1 MSSLAVLDKTVCL
14 MLRVS
19 LWTGRR
25 RLRAEDLGDAA
36 QKLPPG
42 DLASLGS
49 LKLCDPKKLA
59 ALGAIKRAA
68 ERECEKV
75 CVGFLGGYATEEQNL
90 KGLIAKLAEHQRRFD
105 AEAVAFAAGLQ
116 AEIDKWT
123 ALHPTWKSHIE
134 KALPDAAHVRARF
147 QFNYQA
153 FRVGLAAKDNPQD
166 KANDGLA
173 DATNGLSNQLF
184 REIEVEAQNAWDTSY
199 EGKAEVGQKALRP
212 LKAILAKLEALS
224 YLDPRCGPI
233 IDQFN
238 KVLGSLPKHGPI
250 KDLDLSA
257 LLGLFR
263 VVQTR
268 DTLRSHGAALLEGR
282 TGSVAST
289 DTREAEES
297 PKPSDDANGANG
309 PDSGTRDEQ
318 QDFVQHAP
326 VPRAPATEKRASLW
340 F

>member
-1 MSSLAVLDKTVCL
+1 MSSMAVLEKTVCL
-14 MLRVS
+14 KLRVS

-59 ALGAIKRAA
+59 ALSAIKRAA
-68 ERECEKV
+68 ERECEKR
-75 CVGFLGGYATEEQNL
+75 CISFLGGYATEEQNL
-90 KGLIAKLAEHQRRFD
+90 KPLIARLHEYQQRFD
-105 AEAVAFAAGLQ
+105 SEAAGFAAGLQ
-116 AEIDKWT
+116 DEIDRWT
-123 ALHPTWKSHIE
+123 AQHPTWKNHIE

-147 QFNYQA
+147 QFSYQA
-153 FRVGLAAKDNPQD
+153 FRVGPASKDDPHD

-173 DATNGLSNQLF
+173 DATMGLSNQLF
-184 REIEVEAQNAWDTSY
+184 WEIEVEAQKAWDSSY
-199 EGKAEVGQKALRP
+199 KGRAEVGQKALRP
-212 LKAILAKLEALS
+212 LKAILVKLEALS
-224 YLDPRCGPI
+224 YLDARCGPI

-257 LLGLFR
+257 VLGLFQ
-263 VVQTR
+263 VVHTR
-268 DTLRSHGAALLEGR
+268 DTLRSHGAALLDSR
-282 TGSVAST
+282 NAAATTDTPQDDDSATGCESVAQLDGSASAT
-289 DTREAEES
+289 HNEQ
-297 PKPSDDANGANG
+297 
-309 PDSGTRDEQ
+309 RDL
-318 QDFVQHAP
+318 VQHAP
-326 VPRAPATEKRASLW
+326 VPREPAREKRSSLW

>member
-25 RLRAEDLGDAA
+25 RLRAEDLGEAA

-90 KGLIAKLAEHQRRFD
+90 KALIAKLDDHQRRFD
-105 AEAVAFAAGLQ
+105 AEAATFAAGLQ

-153 FRVGLAAKDNPQD
+153 FRVGLAAKDDPQD

-173 DATNGLSNQLF
+173 DATSGLSNQLF
-184 REIEVEAQNAWDTSY
+184 REIEVEAQKAWDTSY

-257 LLGLFR
+257 VLGLFR

-268 DTLRSHGAALLEGR
+268 DTLRSHGAALLDGRNTSTAADARQDEEDAGSRDDSDSNEG
-282 TGSVAST
+282 SM
-289 DTREAEES
+289 
-297 PKPSDDANGANG
+297 
-309 PDSGTRDEQ
+309 SGTRDAQ

-326 VPRAPATEKRASLW
+326 VPRAPAPEKRTSLW